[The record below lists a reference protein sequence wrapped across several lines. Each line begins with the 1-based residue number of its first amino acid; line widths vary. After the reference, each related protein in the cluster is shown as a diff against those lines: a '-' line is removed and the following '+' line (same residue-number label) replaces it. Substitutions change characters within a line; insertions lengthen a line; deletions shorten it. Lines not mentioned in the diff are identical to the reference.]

1 MKHLILGSTGFI
13 GAALFRSMRAS
24 GHEVVGA
31 DIRDSEEVPFV
42 RFDPLNPD
50 FASLVRD
57 VNPDVVINCTGAAS
71 VPDSFAAPLNDYML
85 NTIRIAEMLEAIRLC
100 APNAKFVHFSSAA
113 VYGNPEVSPVT
124 ETCKIKPLSPYGW
137 HKYHAENIC
146 REYYEVF
153 GVEAISLRVFSAF
166 GPGLKK
172 QIFWD
177 IYNKALSSPTL
188 ELFGTGYETR
198 DFIYV
203 DDVAKAVMCVVDKAC
218 FDGRAVNVANGIAS
232 TIRSAATSLI
242 SSLGMN
248 RAIEFSGSERLG
260 DPLNWQADIQY
271 LSSLGYTSDFT
282 LEQGL
287 EEVAAWMNKQ

>member
-13 GAALFRSMRAS
+13 GAALFRFMRAS

-71 VPDSFAAPLNDYML
+71 VPDSFAAPLHDYML

-146 REYYEVF
+146 REYYEIF
-153 GVEAISLRVFSAF
+153 GVETISLRVFSAF

-177 IYNKALSSPTL
+177 IYNKALNSPTL

-242 SSLGMN
+242 SSLGMSK
-248 RAIEFSGSERLG
+248 AIEFSGSERMG

-287 EEVAAWMNKQ
+287 EEVAAWMNEQ

>member
-13 GAALFRSMRAS
+13 GAALFRSMRAA
-24 GHEVVGA
+24 GLEVVGA
-31 DIRDSEEVPFV
+31 DIRDSEELPFV

-50 FASLVRD
+50 FASLVSD

-71 VPDSFAAPLNDYML
+71 VPDSFAAPLHDYML

-100 APNAKFVHFSSAA
+100 APKAKFVHFSSAA
-113 VYGNPEVSPVT
+113 VYGNPDVSPVA

-146 REYYEVF
+146 REYHEIF
-153 GVEAISLRVFSAF
+153 GVETISLRVFSAF

-177 IYNKALSSPTL
+177 IYNKALSSPKL

-203 DDVAKAVMCVVDKAC
+203 DDVAKAVMCVVDKAS
-218 FDGRAVNVANGIAS
+218 FDGRAVNVANGVAS

-248 RAIEFSGSERLG
+248 KTIEFSGSERLG

-287 EEVAAWMNKQ
+287 EQVAAWMNQQ